1 MFCTENMMLELR
13 EMSRNRI
20 TCVIQLLSCRWER
33 QSLRKV
39 CHLWMNRWNYFPF
52 LFFSNRTIHSPGD
65 SILKNTAYGTCK
77 STPLYKWQITW
88 MPFEI
93 PKQEKYITT
102 EHAYRRV
109 QIMSKWTYLPP
120 SFNFHSSNKDR
131 KCIAPENI
139 KCPKKFVDGNFS
151 LSFVCKPPIVCAL
164 SKRSVKSLRI
174 GPIEHWQIHNFF
186 DIIVVAIVV

>member
-1 MFCTENMMLELR
+1 MELF
-13 EMSRNRI
+13 S
-20 TCVIQLLSCRWER
+20 LS
-33 QSLRKV
+33 
-39 CHLWMNRWNYFPF
+39 
-52 LFFSNRTIHSPGD
+52 FFSNRTKHSPGD

-77 STPLYKWQITW
+77 STPLYKWQITR
-88 MPFEI
+88 MLFGFS
-93 PKQEKYITT
+93 KQEKYINT
-102 EHAYRRV
+102 EHAHRRV

-120 SFNFHSSNKDR
+120 SFNFHSSNKDK

-174 GPIEHWQIHNFF
+174 GPIELANTQFFRHYSGCDRRINIHTSIIMQFLLLNFKRKINV
-186 DIIVVAIVV
+186 DILNIN